1 MNKIRFFQVFI
12 NRIEYEEIIK
22 GGKMLEKYFEYKKH
36 KTNFKTEVI
45 AGVTTFL
52 TMAYI
57 MFLNPFILSGE
68 FAGPEKGF
76 FDFGAVFTATIVAT
90 ALACF
95 IMAFYGKTWPVG
107 LAPGMGINAFVA
119 FGVVAG
125 MGYTPQAALGA
136 VLVAGVLFLIISLTP
151 IRAWLINSIPKSLKL
166 GIGAGI
172 GLFLAIIGLEIM
184 GVVADHPVTLV
195 TLGDIKN
202 PLIILGCL
210 AFVSMIVMEKLNVKG
225 NIIIGII
232 AFSIIAWASGLAKFN
247 GVVGSIPPMTY
258 LMDFDLTAA
267 FTAGMSTVIFT
278 LLFID
283 FFDTAGTLTSVANVA
298 GKVGKDGKVQDIEKA
313 MMSDSVGTVAGA
325 LMGTTTVTSYVESGA
340 GVKAGGK
347 TGMTSLVIGLL
358 FLACIFFAPLATSLP
373 KQIDGAALLFVSVL
387 FIKNIT
393 DIEWNDISESAPAIL
408 AMIAMPLTYSI
419 SNGIALAF
427 VSYALIKIFTGKF
440 SSTPPEIWVIAIL
453 SVISFIVA

>member
-1 MNKIRFFQVFI
+1 M
-12 NRIEYEEIIK
+12 
-22 GGKMLEKYFEYKKH
+22 MEKYFEYKKH
-36 KTNFKTEVI
+36 KTNFKTEVT

-52 TMAYI
+52 CMAYI

-90 ALACF
+90 AIACF
-95 IMAFYGKTWPVG
+95 IMAFYGKTWPIG

-136 VLVAGVLFLIISLTP
+136 VLVAGILFLAISLTP

-184 GVVADHPVTLV
+184 GVVGDHPVTLV
-195 TLGDIKN
+195 TIGDIKN
-202 PLIILGCL
+202 PLVMLACL
-210 AFVSMIVMEKLNVKG
+210 AFVVMIVLEKMKVKG
-225 NIIIGII
+225 NIIIGILG
-232 AFSIIAWASGLAKFN
+232 FSIIAWATGLAKFN
-247 GVVGSIPPMTY
+247 GIVGSIPPMTY
-258 LMDFDLTAA
+258 LFDFDLNAA
-267 FTAGMSTVIFT
+267 LTAGMSTVIFT

-298 GKVGKDGKVQDIEKA
+298 GKVDKQGKVKDINKA
-313 MMSDSVGTVAGA
+313 MLSDSVGTVAGA
-325 LMGTTTVTSYVESGA
+325 LMGTTTITSYVESGA
-340 GVKAGGK
+340 GVKAGGR
-347 TGMTSLVIGLL
+347 TGMTSLVIGVL
-358 FLACIFFAPLATSLP
+358 FLACLFFAPLATSLP
-373 KQIDGAALLFVSVL
+373 KEIDGAALLYVAILFVR
-387 FIKNIT
+387 NIT
-393 DIEWNDISESAPAIL
+393 NIEWDDIAEAAPAVV
-408 AMIAMPLTYSI
+408 AMITMPLTYSI

-427 VSYALIKIFTGKF
+427 ISYALIKILTGKF
-440 SSTPPEIWVIAIL
+440 AKTSPAIWVIAIL
-453 SVISFIVA
+453 SVLSFYVA

>member
-1 MNKIRFFQVFI
+1 MLDNYFNYKQNKTSF
-12 NRIEYEEIIK
+12 N
-22 GGKMLEKYFEYKKH
+22 
-36 KTNFKTEVI
+36 TEVI

-90 ALACF
+90 AIACF
-95 IMAFYGKTWPVG
+95 IMGFYGKTWPIG

-125 MGYTPQAALGA
+125 MGYTPQQALGA

-151 IRAWLINSIPKSLKL
+151 LRAWIINSIPRSLKL

-172 GLFLAIIGLEIM
+172 GFFLAIIGLEIM

-195 TLGDIKN
+195 TLGDLKN
-202 PLIILGCL
+202 PLVLLGCL
-210 AFVSMIVMEKLNVKG
+210 AFVSMVVLEKMNVKG
-225 NIIIGII
+225 NIIIGIL
-232 AFSIIAWASGLAKFN
+232 AFSIISWATGLANFN
-247 GVVGSIPPMTY
+247 GIASAPPPMTY
-258 LMDFDLTAA
+258 LFEFDLSAA
-267 FTAGMSTVIFT
+267 MTAGMSTVIFT
-278 LLFID
+278 LLFVD
-283 FFDTAGTLTSVANVA
+283 FFETAGTLTSVANVA
-298 GKVGKDGKVQDIEKA
+298 GKVGKDGKVKDINKA
-313 MMSDSVGTVAGA
+313 MLSDSVSTVAGA
-325 LMGTTTVTSYVESGA
+325 VMGTTTVTSYVESGA

-347 TGMTSLVIGLL
+347 TGMTSLVIGIL

-387 FIKNIT
+387 FIRNIT
-393 DIEWNDISESAPAIL
+393 DIEWNDVSESAPAIL

-440 SSTPPEIWVIAIL
+440 ATTSPAIWVIAIL
-453 SVISFIVA
+453 SVVSFAVA

>member
-1 MNKIRFFQVFI
+1 
-12 NRIEYEEIIK
+12 
-22 GGKMLEKYFEYKKH
+22 MLNNYFKYRQN
-36 KTNFKTEVI
+36 KTNFKTEVV

-68 FAGPEKGF
+68 FAGAEKGF

-90 ALACF
+90 AIACF
-95 IMAFYGKTWPVG
+95 IMAFHGKTWPIG
-107 LAPGMGINAFVA
+107 LAPGMGINAFIA
-119 FGVVAG
+119 FGVVGG
-125 MGYTPQAALGA
+125 MGYSPQAALGA
-136 VLVAGVLFLIISLTP
+136 CLVAGILFVIISLTP

-195 TLGDIKN
+195 TLGDLKN
-202 PLIILGCL
+202 PLVLLGCL
-210 AFVSMIVMEKLNVKG
+210 TFVAIIVLEKMKIKG

-232 AFSIIAWASGLAKFN
+232 FFSIVAWATGLAKFN
-247 GVVGSIPPMTY
+247 GLVSAPPSMSY
-258 LMDFDLTAA
+258 LFAFDLKAA
-267 FTAGMSTVIFT
+267 LTAGMSTVIFT

-298 GKVGKDGKVQDIEKA
+298 GKVDKKGRVQDIDKA
-313 MMSDSVGTVAGA
+313 MLSDSVGTVAGA
-325 LMGTTTVTSYVESGA
+325 MMGTSTVTSYVESGA
-340 GVKAGGK
+340 GVKAGGR
-347 TGMTSLVIGLL
+347 TGMTSLVIGVL
-358 FLACIFFAPLATSLP
+358 FLLCLFFSPLATSLP
-373 KQIDGAALLFVSVL
+373 KEIDGAALLYVAVL
-387 FIKNIT
+387 FVRNIT
-393 DIEWNDISESAPAIL
+393 DIDWNDIAESGPAVL

-427 VSYALIKIFTGKF
+427 IAYALIKILTGKF
-440 SSTPPEIWVIAIL
+440 GSTSPAIWVIAVL
-453 SVISFIVA
+453 SVLSFTV

>member
-1 MNKIRFFQVFI
+1 
-12 NRIEYEEIIK
+12 
-22 GGKMLEKYFEYKKH
+22 MLEKYFDYKKH

-95 IMAFYGKTWPVG
+95 IMAFYGKTWPIG

-119 FGVVAG
+119 FGVVGG

-184 GVVADHPVTLV
+184 GVVAAHPVTLV
-195 TLGDIKN
+195 TIGDMKN
-202 PLIILGCL
+202 PLILLACL
-210 AFVSMIVMEKLNVKG
+210 AFVSMIVMEKLNIRG

-232 AFSIIAWASGLAKFN
+232 GFSIIAWATGLAKFN

-258 LMDFDLTAA
+258 LFDFDLTAA

-298 GKVGKDGKVQDIEKA
+298 GKVDSKGKVQDIEKA
-313 MMSDSVGTVAGA
+313 MMADSVGTVAGA

-373 KQIDGAALLFVSVL
+373 KQIDGAALVFVSVL
-387 FIKNIT
+387 FVRNIT
-393 DIEWNDISESAPAIL
+393 DIEWDDIGEAAPAIL

-427 VSYALIKIFTGKF
+427 VSYALIRLFTGKF
-440 SSTPPEIWVIAIL
+440 SSTSPAIWVIAIL
-453 SVISFIVA
+453 SVVSFAVA

>member
-1 MNKIRFFQVFI
+1 M
-12 NRIEYEEIIK
+12 
-22 GGKMLEKYFEYKKH
+22 MEKYFEYKKN

-68 FAGPEKGF
+68 FAGTEKGF

-90 ALACF
+90 AIACF
-95 IMAFYGKTWPVG
+95 VMAFYGKTWPIG

-136 VLVAGVLFLIISLTP
+136 CLVAGVLFLIISLTP
-151 IRAWLINSIPKSLKL
+151 LRAWIINSIPKSLKL
-166 GIGAGI
+166 GIGGGI

-184 GVVADHPVTLV
+184 GVVGDHPVTLV

-202 PLIILGCL
+202 PLVLLGCM
-210 AFVSMIVMEKLNVKG
+210 AFVVMIVLEKMKIRG
-225 NIIIGII
+225 NIIIGILV
-232 AFSIIAWASGLAKFN
+232 FSVIAWVTGLAKFN
-247 GVVGSIPPMTY
+247 GLVSAPPPMTY
-258 LMDFDLTAA
+258 LFDFDLTAA

-298 GKVGKDGKVQDIEKA
+298 GKVGKDGKVKDINKA
-313 MMSDSVGTVAGA
+313 MLSDSLGTVAGA
-325 LMGTTTVTSYVESGA
+325 MMGTTTVTSYVESGA
-340 GVKAGGK
+340 GVKAGGR

-358 FLACIFFAPLATSLP
+358 FLSCLFFSPLATSLP
-373 KQIDGAALLFVSVL
+373 KEIDGAALLYVAILFVR
-387 FIKNIT
+387 NIT
-393 DIEWNDISESAPAIL
+393 DIEWDDIAESGPAVL
-408 AMIAMPLTYSI
+408 AMITMPLTYSI

-427 VSYALIKIFTGKF
+427 ISYALIKILTGKF
-440 SSTPPEIWVIAIL
+440 NSTSPAIWLIAIL
-453 SVISFIVA
+453 SVISFAVA

>member
-1 MNKIRFFQVFI
+1 
-12 NRIEYEEIIK
+12 
-22 GGKMLEKYFEYKKH
+22 
-36 KTNFKTEVI
+36 
-45 AGVTTFL
+45 
-52 TMAYI
+52 MAYI

-76 FDFGAVFTATIVAT
+76 FDFGAVYTATIVAT

-95 IMAFYGKTWPVG
+95 IMAFYGKTWPIG

-151 IRAWLINSIPKSLKL
+151 IRAWLINSIPRSLKL

-202 PLIILGCL
+202 PLILLGCL
-210 AFVSMIVMEKLNVKG
+210 AFVSMIVMEKLDIKG
-225 NIIIGII
+225 NIIIGIL
-232 AFSIIAWASGLAKFN
+232 AFSIIAWVSGLAKFN
-247 GVVGSIPPMTY
+247 GVVGDIPPMTY
-258 LMDFDLTAA
+258 LFDFDLTAA
-267 FTAGMSTVIFT
+267 LTAGMSTVIFT

-298 GKVGKDGKVQDIEKA
+298 GKVDSKGKVQDIDKA
-313 MMSDSVGTVAGA
+313 MMADSVGTVAGA

-347 TGMTSLVIGLL
+347 TGMTSLTIGVL
-358 FLACIFFAPLATSLP
+358 FLACLFFSPLATSLP
-373 KQIDGAALLFVSVL
+373 KEIDGAALLYVSVL
-387 FIKNIT
+387 FVRNIT
-393 DIEWNDISESAPAIL
+393 DIEWDDIGESAPAVL

-427 VSYALIKIFTGKF
+427 ISYALIRLFTGKF
-440 SSTPPEIWVIAIL
+440 SSTSPAIWVIAIL
-453 SVISFIVA
+453 SVISFAVA

>member
-1 MNKIRFFQVFI
+1 
-12 NRIEYEEIIK
+12 
-22 GGKMLEKYFEYKKH
+22 MLDKYFEYKKH
-36 KTNFKTEVI
+36 KTNFRTEVI

-76 FDFGAVFTATIVAT
+76 FDFGAVFTATILAT

-95 IMAFYGKTWPVG
+95 IMAFYGKTWPIG

-151 IRAWLINSIPKSLKL
+151 LRAWLINSIPKSLKL

-184 GVVADHPVTLV
+184 GVVGDHPVTLV
-195 TLGDIKN
+195 TLGDLKN
-202 PLIILGCL
+202 PLVLLGCL
-210 AFVSMIVMEKLNVKG
+210 AFVAMVVLEKLKVKG

-232 AFSIIAWASGLAKFN
+232 AFSIIAWVTGLARFN
-247 GVVGSIPPMTY
+247 GVVSSPPPMTY
-258 LMDFDLTAA
+258 LFDFDLKAA
-267 FTAGMSTVIFT
+267 LSASMSTVVFT

-298 GKVGKDGKVQDIEKA
+298 GKVDSKGRVTDINKA
-313 MMSDSVGTVAGA
+313 MMSDSVATVAGA
-325 LMGTTTVTSYVESGA
+325 MMGTTTVTSYVESGA
-340 GVKAGGK
+340 GVKAGGR
-347 TGMTSLVIGLL
+347 TGMTSLVIGIL
-358 FLACIFFAPLATSLP
+358 FLSCLFFSPLATSLP
-373 KQIDGAALLFVSVL
+373 KEIDGAALLYVAVL
-387 FIKNIT
+387 FVRNIT
-393 DIEWNDISESAPAIL
+393 DIEWNDIAESAPSIV
-408 AMIAMPLTYSI
+408 AMITMPLTYSI

-427 VSYALIKIFTGKF
+427 ISYALIKIFTGKI
-440 SSTPPEIWVIAIL
+440 SNTSPAIWLIAVL
-453 SVISFIVA
+453 SVTSFLVA